1 VEKFEIRNSK
11 LEARF
16 PDARLKTN
24 SSRDDG
30 AKSFEFRISNFEFFI
45 LICASLEGMGRIGA
59 GALEWLHIG

>member
-1 VEKFEIRNSK
+1 VDKFEFRISNF
-11 LEARF
+11 EARF
-16 PDARLKTN
+16 AMARLKTN

-45 LICASLEGMGRIGA
+45 LISASLEGMGRIGA